1 MRFATSIADLHAALR
16 ELRPAKK
23 SVGLVPTMGALHAGH
38 LSLIRRARQETDL
51 VVVSIFVNPTQFGPS
66 EDLESYPRPLQH
78 DRELCEKA
86 GVDVLFA
93 PPTHE
98 MYPGGYAT
106 YVLQERYTEAF
117 EGEIRTGHFHGVCTV
132 CAKLFNLV
140 RPDVAFFGQKD
151 YQQSVVIRRMVRDLN
166 FDLKI
171 SLCPIVR
178 EPDGLAMSSRNVYL
192 SPEEREQATVLYRAL
207 RKAQQMFSNGE
218 RRAGPLIAA
227 MDEAI
232 REAPSAKVD
241 YLALVNPD
249 TLREIRRIESEAM
262 VLIAVRLGRTRLIDN
277 CHLSA
282 REHDK
287 NAAGSEP

>member
-1 MRFATSIADLHAALR
+1 
-16 ELRPAKK
+16 
-23 SVGLVPTMGALHAGH
+23 MGALHAGH
-38 LSLIRRARQETDL
+38 VSLIRSARKETGL

-66 EDLESYPRPLQH
+66 EDLDSYPRPLEH
-78 DRELCEKA
+78 DREVCEKA
-86 GVDVLFA
+86 GVDILFA

-140 RPDVAFFGQKD
+140 RPDIAFFGQKD

-171 SLCPIVR
+171 SVCPTVR

-192 SPEEREQATVLYRAL
+192 SPEEREQATVLHRAL
-207 RKAQQMFSNGE
+207 RKAEELFAKGE
-218 RRAGPLIAA
+218 RRAAPLIAA
-227 MDEAI
+227 IDEVI
-232 REAPSAKVD
+232 REAPAGEGGLRRRRQPRDAARNSPDRVRGHGADRRPPGPDAAHRQLPSLGAIALPPRDGGKEKCTTSFSAS
-241 YLALVNPD
+241 ATGSPS
-249 TLREIRRIESEAM
+249 T
-262 VLIAVRLGRTRLIDN
+262 RT
-277 CHLSA
+277 A
-282 REHDK
+282 
-287 NAAGSEP
+287 

>member
-1 MRFATSIADLHAALR
+1 MRFVTSIADLHAALR
-16 ELRPAKK
+16 ELRPSQK

-38 LSLIRRARQETDL
+38 VSLIRAARQETGL

-66 EDLESYPRPLQH
+66 EDLDSYPRPLEH
-78 DRELCEKA
+78 DREVCEKA
-86 GVDVLFA
+86 GADILFA

-140 RPDVAFFGQKD
+140 HPDIAFFGQKD
-151 YQQSVVIRRMVRDLN
+151 YQQSVVIRHMVRDLN

-171 SLCPIVR
+171 SLCPVVR
-178 EPDGLAMSSRNVYL
+178 ESDGVAMSSRNVYL
-192 SPEEREQATVLYRAL
+192 SPEEREQATVLSRAL
-207 RKAQQMFSNGE
+207 RKTEEMFAKGE
-218 RRAGPLIAA
+218 RRAAPLIAA
-227 MDEAI
+227 MDEVI
-232 REAPSAKVD
+232 REAPAAKVD
-241 YLALVNPD
+241 YVAVVNPE

-262 VLIAVRLGRTRLIDN
+262 VLVAVRLGRTRLIDN

-282 REHDK
+282 R
-287 NAAGSEP
+287 

>member
-1 MRFATSIADLHAALR
+1 MRFVTSIADLHAALQ
-16 ELRPAKK
+16 ELRPGKK

-38 LSLIRRARQETDL
+38 VSLIRAAGRESDL

-66 EDLESYPRPLQH
+66 EDLDSYPRPLEH
-78 DRELCEKA
+78 DREVCEKA
-86 GVDVLFA
+86 GVDILFA

-140 RPDVAFFGQKD
+140 HPDIAYFGQKD

-178 EPDGLAMSSRNVYL
+178 ESDGLAMSSRNVYL
-192 SPEEREQATVLYRAL
+192 SPEEREQATVLSRAL
-207 RKAQQMFSNGE
+207 RKTEELFAKGE
-218 RRAGPLIAA
+218 RRVAPLIAA
-227 MDEAI
+227 MDEVI
-232 REAPSAKVD
+232 REAPAAKVD
-241 YLALVNPD
+241 YVAVVNPE

-282 REHDK
+282 R
-287 NAAGSEP
+287 

>member
-1 MRFATSIADLHAALR
+1 MRFVTSIADLHAALR
-16 ELRPAKK
+16 ELRPGKK
-23 SVGLVPTMGALHAGH
+23 SVGFVPTMGALHAGH
-38 LSLIRRARQETDL
+38 VSLIRSARKETGL
-51 VVVSIFVNPTQFGPS
+51 VVVSVFVNPTQFGPS
-66 EDLESYPRPLQH
+66 EDLDAYPRPLEH
-78 DRELCEKA
+78 DRQVCEKA
-86 GVDVLFA
+86 GVDILFA
-93 PPTHE
+93 PPTHK

-140 RPDVAFFGQKD
+140 HPDIAFFGQKD

-171 SLCPIVR
+171 SVCPTIR

-192 SPEEREQATVLYRAL
+192 SPEEREQATVLSRAL
-207 RKAQQMFSNGE
+207 RKAEDLFAKGE
-218 RRAGPLIAA
+218 RRAAPLIAA
-227 MDEAI
+227 IDEVI
-232 REAPSAKVD
+232 REAPASKVD
-241 YLALVNPD
+241 YVAVVNPE

-262 VLIAVRLGRTRLIDN
+262 VLIAIRLGRTRLIDN

-282 REHDK
+282 R
-287 NAAGSEP
+287 